1 MFQNNIKK
9 SEIMKGIFVM
19 KKIIIALLVC
29 SMLATMT
36 SCGDGSKAGDSSI
49 EENVT
54 PITAEDLKGLIISKK
69 AFEGAL
75 IDCTSIPDYALDNL
89 GIASD
94 LYSTQV
100 FLEVED
106 TTNSYET
113 ICVFVA
119 TSDDNANTIKEK
131 LDSYIASLKA
141 QFSNYNQTIIDMV
154 NKSVVKVDGN
164 KAYLIISPNVAEIE
178 KVITDNLDAL
188 K

>member
-1 MFQNNIKK
+1 
-9 SEIMKGIFVM
+9 M
-19 KKIIIALLVC
+19 KKIIITLLVC
-29 SMLATMT
+29 SMLVTLA
-36 SCGDGSKAGDSSI
+36 SCGDGSKSGESSAVS
-49 EENVT
+49 EEANVT
-54 PITAEDLKGLIISKK
+54 PITVEDLKGLIIEKK

-75 IDCTSIPDYALDNL
+75 IDCTSLADYALDTL
-89 GIASD
+89 GVASD
-94 LYSTQV
+94 LYSSHV

-119 TSDDNANTIKEK
+119 TSDDNANAIKTK
-131 LDSYIASLKA
+131 LDAYIASLKA
-141 QFSNYNQTIIDMV
+141 QFGNYNQTIIDMV

-178 KVITDNLDAL
+178 KVITNNLGSL